1 MDDHILTNHI
11 SIVASHFNTIFDE
24 SIKKILPSDTKKET
38 ASKIPGQKGG
48 RKEKPWNFPC
58 WYSSPASPTYSTCRG
73 LIKLPGHIQKQEQVK
88 TKAFRLLSG
97 LKAPAYLPKVL
108 FFRKPV
114 RVQIQVHTYKL
125 KKIHV
130 TCLSFKHNPKHASA
144 AWQTH
149 AKEPCFSRFLV
160 MFQLLPSL
168 NILKE
173 LHTMPKN
180 QLSSQSSQCDVNSQV
195 SQNPTQRVSLR
206 WGRTSARETSTLPA
220 NDIVVT
226 LLWWSAP
233 KTWLLLHPTPVFWT
247 KARVC
252 NSSENI
258 DHLFS
263 LFQQDLQTPDSHG
276 AFHIDPPY
284 KLQTNESETRTYR
297 MQGYQFLH
305 WIIQRGIKENT
316 KHQTHLLQKTKA
328 PRSRV
333 SSYVFCAKRS
343 SEDLQFWF
351 HRKVPAPRP
360 HLVGNAHRC
369 HTPSNTRK
377 SGLCMEDKGYKRIHQ
392 VWYTQRRQLQTCI
405 IV

>member
-1 MDDHILTNHI
+1 MVLSLLLNLLEKNPKETESLWTDCTITSGHWIPFIFNISILTKRLHREGTMPMDDHILTNHI

-97 LKAPAYLPKVL
+97 LKAPAYLAKVL

-114 RVQIQVHTYKL
+114 RVQIQIQVHTYKL

-130 TCLSFKHNPKHASA
+130 TCLSFKYNTKHECA

-168 NILKE
+168 NILKK

-195 SQNPTQRVSLR
+195 SQNPPQRVSLR

-220 NDIVVT
+220 NDIVVYIVVSV
-226 LLWWSAP
+226 LWWSAP
-233 KTWLLLHPTPVFWT
+233 KTWILPHPTLNTSLLDQGAGLQLIWKYRSFF
-247 KARVC
+247 
-252 NSSENI
+252 
-258 DHLFS
+258 FS
-263 LFQQDLQTPDSHG
+263 FPTRSTDSWQQLCIPHRSTIQT
-276 AFHIDPPY
+276 
-284 KLQTNESETRTYR
+284 TN
-297 MQGYQFLH
+297 
-305 WIIQRGIKENT
+305 
-316 KHQTHLLQKTKA
+316 
-328 PRSRV
+328 
-333 SSYVFCAKRS
+333 
-343 SEDLQFWF
+343 
-351 HRKVPAPRP
+351 
-360 HLVGNAHRC
+360 
-369 HTPSNTRK
+369 
-377 SGLCMEDKGYKRIHQ
+377 
-392 VWYTQRRQLQTCI
+392 
-405 IV
+405 

>member
-1 MDDHILTNHI
+1 MNPSKRSCHR
-11 SIVASHFNTIFDE
+11 
-24 SIKKILPSDTKKET
+24 KKQET
-38 ASKIPGQKGG
+38 GSKIPVQKGG

-130 TCLSFKHNPKHASA
+130 TCLSSKHNPKHASA

-173 LHTMPKN
+173 RHTMPKN
-180 QLSSQSSQCDVNSQV
+180 QLSSQSSQCDVNSEV

-220 NDIVVT
+220 NDVVVSV
-226 LLWWSAP
+226 LWWSAP
-233 KTWLLLHPTPVFWT
+233 KKWLLLHPTLN
-247 KARVC
+247 A
-252 NSSENI
+252 
-258 DHLFS
+258 S
-263 LFQQDLQTPDSHG
+263 LLDQGAGLQL
-276 AFHIDPPY
+276 IWKY
-284 KLQTNESETRTYR
+284 
-297 MQGYQFLH
+297 
-305 WIIQRGIKENT
+305 
-316 KHQTHLLQKTKA
+316 
-328 PRSRV
+328 
-333 SSYVFCAKRS
+333 RS
-343 SEDLQFWF
+343 SFFSFPTRSTDSWQPRCIP
-351 HRKVPAPRP
+351 HRS
-360 HLVGNAHRC
+360 
-369 HTPSNTRK
+369 T
-377 SGLCMEDKGYKRIHQ
+377 I
-392 VWYTQRRQLQTCI
+392 QTTN
-405 IV
+405 